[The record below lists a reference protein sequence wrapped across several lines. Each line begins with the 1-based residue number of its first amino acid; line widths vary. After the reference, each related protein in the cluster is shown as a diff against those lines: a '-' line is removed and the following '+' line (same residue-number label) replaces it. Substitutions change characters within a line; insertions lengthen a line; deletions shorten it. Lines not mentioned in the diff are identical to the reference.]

1 MRAGDRLLR
10 PAFGTYRIEWPT
22 DNSVEF
28 HLSHGDWIRLLRQ
41 SGFEIEDLVEL
52 RPKPDATTTY
62 QFVTLDWARK
72 WPSKEVWKTR
82 RREALSSSTHSRHR
96 LPSCGRSALLYLYGI
111 DHKATCY
118 EAGPSKEEGM
128 NRQVLICSASGAP
141 SDVLVGRAITMGID
155 RRHMSGR
162 RHHVNV

>member
-1 MRAGDRLLR
+1 MRQAIDCCGRHSALIALNGPR
-10 PAFGTYRIEWPT
+10 TTALSFISPT
-22 DNSVEF
+22 VIGSDCC
-28 HLSHGDWIRLLRQ
+28 GQ
-41 SGFEIEDLVEL
+41 PGFEIEDLVEL

-82 RREALSSSTHSRHR
+82 RREALSSSTHSRRR

-111 DHKATCY
+111 DHRATCY